1 MSIKH
6 LYEDERPALLLD
18 FANSKTVDPRIT
30 FTRQSIGTYVDEMGI
45 IKTAADN
52 EARFDHDPATGECLG
67 LLIEEERTNILPESG
82 DLNDQT
88 EWHTSTN
95 PGSLNQSANAGW
107 MVATANTTE
116 VVSPDGTNNA
126 CKLSG
131 LTTSTFDKNY
141 KVHVVPNLNNVSMS
155 ANVVYT
161 WTLFVKDPDSVLDS
175 DNQLAF
181 MYGSRY
187 SNTNAQVRFDL
198 SNDTYTFYGDIN
210 NESASITPYPNGW
223 KKLTATFTNTSSGGG
238 PRYFLQE
245 LSPQNNSVTQF
256 SANGEKFYVW
266 GFQIEQGSFGTSY
279 IPTSG
284 STYQRKADEGEIA
297 GTDFS
302 NWHNQSKGTLVVNY
316 QFKSRVQQNS
326 PCSFRTSGASS
337 GDSWGHYTY
346 NGGGQ
351 QRVPLVGKIGSNFFY
366 LIGTFNSINTN
377 QFYKVSMAYDQSS
390 QSGCITGDTTKTG
403 TFSAALPTMDR
414 LVLGW
419 MANPTN
425 KRMTGHI
432 ASISYYP
439 TRLSDSTLE
448 ALTK

>member
-30 FTRQSIGTYVDEMGI
+30 FTRSSTATYVDEQGV
-45 IKTAADN
+45 IKTAVAG
-52 EARFDHDPATGECLG
+52 EARIDHDPATGECLG
-67 LLIEEERTNILPESG
+67 LLIEEARTNILPESG

-141 KVHVVPNLNNVSMS
+141 KVHVVANSSNVSMS
-155 ANVVYT
+155 ANVDYT

-175 DNQLAF
+175 DNQLTF
-181 MYGSRY
+181 MYGSKF
-187 SNTNAQVRFDL
+187 SNTNAYVRFDL
-198 SNDTYTFYGDIN
+198 SNDTYTFHGDIN

-245 LSPQNNSVTQF
+245 LSPQTNSVTQF

-284 STYQRKADEGEIA
+284 STYQRLADEAEITGTNFSSWWNSSEGTIVTIAKNFPTNSGYRKAWEFNKGGTNPTHVPSGPTLVASAGNGTSFFQSPVNGNYTNSTVSIGSTKFKTALAFATGDIA
-297 GTDFS
+297 GCGDGGSIVTA
-302 NWHNQSKGTLVVNY
+302 
-316 QFKSRVQQNS
+316 
-326 PCSFRTSGASS
+326 TSGLDPNVKRIHIGGNRSASP
-337 GDSWGHYTY
+337 GE
-346 NGGGQ
+346 
-351 QRVPLVGKIGSNFFY
+351 
-366 LIGTFNSINTN
+366 
-377 QFYKVSMAYDQSS
+377 
-390 QSGCITGDTTKTG
+390 
-403 TFSAALPTMDR
+403 
-414 LVLGW
+414 VL
-419 MANPTN
+419 N
-425 KRMTGHI
+425 GHI
-432 ASISYYP
+432 SLIAYYN
-439 TRLSDSTLE
+439 TRLGNTTLE